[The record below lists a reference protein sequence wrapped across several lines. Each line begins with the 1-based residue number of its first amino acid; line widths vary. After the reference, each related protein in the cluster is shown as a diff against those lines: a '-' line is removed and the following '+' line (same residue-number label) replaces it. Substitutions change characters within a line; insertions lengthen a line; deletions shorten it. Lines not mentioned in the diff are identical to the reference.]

1 LHVNFTDDLTAWG
14 WLHAT
19 MEGALSSEAAAAP
32 SAPATATA
40 SGFFHPGE
48 SDVLLEL
55 GEEI

>member
-1 LHVNFTDDLTAWG
+1 VNFTDDLTAWG